1 MKKEAGNVG
10 DFMAACI
17 CMLMMSALLL
27 SYVDSV
33 RLIDRKSEINQIAR
47 KYILKMETVG
57 RLTEVDKAAL
67 LEELAAAGASEV
79 RLEGTTMHRVGYGSA
94 IVLHISGKLGG
105 TYEFDEKRVS
115 AAKH

>member
-1 MKKEAGNVG
+1 MKREAGSVG

-27 SYVDSV
+27 SYMDSI
-33 RLIDRKSEINQIAR
+33 RLIDRKTEINQIAR

-57 RLTEVDKAAL
+57 MLTEPDKSAL

-79 RLEGTTMHRVGYGSA
+79 RLEGTTVQRVGYGNA

-115 AAKH
+115 TAKY

>member
-27 SYVDSV
+27 SYMDSI
-33 RLIDRKSEINQIAR
+33 RLIDRKTEINQIAR

-57 RLTEVDKAAL
+57 MLTEPDKSAL

-79 RLEGTTMHRVGYGSA
+79 RLEGTTVHRVGYGNA

-115 AAKH
+115 TAKY

>member
-27 SYVDSV
+27 SYMDSV
-33 RLIDRKSEINQIAR
+33 RLIDRKTEINQIAR

-57 RLTEVDKAAL
+57 MLTEPDKSAL

-79 RLEGTTMHRVGYGSA
+79 RLEGTTVHRVGYGSA

-115 AAKH
+115 TAKY

>member
-1 MKKEAGNVG
+1 MKREKGSVG

-27 SYVDSV
+27 SYMDSV
-33 RLIDRKSEINQIAR
+33 RLIDRKTEINQIAR

-57 RLTEVDKAAL
+57 MLTEPDKSAL

-79 RLEGTTMHRVGYGSA
+79 RLEGTTVHRVGYGSA
-94 IVLHISGKLGG
+94 IVLHIRGKLGG

-115 AAKH
+115 TAKY

>member
-1 MKKEAGNVG
+1 MKKEAGNIG

-27 SYVDSV
+27 SYMDSV
-33 RLIDRKSEINQIAR
+33 RLIDRKTEINQIAR

-57 RLTEVDKAAL
+57 MLTEPDKSAL
-67 LEELAAAGASEV
+67 LEELAAAGASEI
-79 RLEGTTMHRVGYGSA
+79 RLEGTTVHRVGYGSA

-115 AAKH
+115 TAKY